1 MKSVKLVSFKNVNS
15 AISLRIRITLST
27 SADFVGKLFVT
38 FIARYLNQH
47 QIMKF
52 TESTKKKILVVHMK
66 NMARKK
72 DYNIIV
78 QNDGNARTLAT
89 GIYNSYACI

>member
-38 FIARYLNQH
+38 FIARYL
-47 QIMKF
+47 KF

-72 DYNIIV
+72 DYDIIV
-78 QNDGNARTLAT
+78 QNVSKFFS
-89 GIYNSYACI
+89 GIKTFKYI